1 MSEAAPSIMAQSWL
15 QGSQIEV
22 KKVTVSLLK
31 EKIIKKIGYLEVY
44 VRNEAGTE
52 AAIHSTNEMYNKKKK
67 TNTIL
72 LFDAKM
78 PLTC

>member
-44 VRNEAGTE
+44 VRKEAGTE
-52 AAIHSTNEMYNKKKK
+52 VAIHSTNEMYNNKKNKYNF
-67 TNTIL
+67 T
-72 LFDAKM
+72 F
-78 PLTC
+78 